1 MKYTLLLFM
10 LLFSSASFSQVE
22 DIDSIVLNLIEN
34 RAPWAGKIV
43 NKKYY
48 RLPEL
53 KKKEALFTQTV
64 IPRVYQITIDGESTL
79 YLHLY
84 LERSSKNHSRSNVI
98 EYKDLKGL
106 VEALYTIIDQSKSV
120 MTTGEATSLGESYC
134 TPRNCEIGYEIKKYI
149 YNKKGSTDV
158 AKRWYLSI
166 DTTSLTSSTIY
177 YKDYE
182 GLLSLFETA
191 LKFMESLR

>member
-53 KKKEALFTQTV
+53 KKRK
-64 IPRVYQITIDGESTL
+64 L
-79 YLHLY
+79 YLHKQLFLDLSNY
-84 LERSSKNHSRSNVI
+84 NRWRIHIIPTFVSR
-98 EYKDLKGL
+98 
-106 VEALYTIIDQSKSV
+106 
-120 MTTGEATSLGESYC
+120 
-134 TPRNCEIGYEIKKYI
+134 KK
-149 YNKKGSTDV
+149 
-158 AKRWYLSI
+158 L
-166 DTTSLTSSTIY
+166 
-177 YKDYE
+177 
-182 GLLSLFETA
+182 
-191 LKFMESLR
+191 

>member
-64 IPRVYQITIDGESTL
+64 IPRVYQITIDGESTFT
-79 YLHLY
+79 
-84 LERSSKNHSRSNVI
+84 LERNRV
-98 EYKDLKGL
+98 
-106 VEALYTIIDQSKSV
+106 
-120 MTTGEATSLGESYC
+120 
-134 TPRNCEIGYEIKKYI
+134 
-149 YNKKGSTDV
+149 
-158 AKRWYLSI
+158 
-166 DTTSLTSSTIY
+166 
-177 YKDYE
+177 
-182 GLLSLFETA
+182 
-191 LKFMESLR
+191 